1 MVKNLP
7 ANVGDAAEMGLIPG
21 SGRSPGVGNGRPLQC
36 SCLENSIDSGAW
48 QATVHGVS
56 QSCTQLSTA
65 QQHHKTCG
73 GCKNVPLRSAWGGS
87 ICCPLALPPRCVKAL
102 LLSVCSLPMVDHEGS
117 TNAGSFLRNVGL
129 LSWVILAWGLP
140 TGLAELSLNYTAV
153 QDLFDLILFPFLPL
167 PLWLD

>member
-21 SGRSPGVGNGRPLQC
+21 SGRSPRVGNGRPLQC

-87 ICCPLALPPRCVKAL
+87 ICCPLALPPRCVNAL
-102 LLSVCSLPMVDHEGS
+102 LLSVCRWLIMRGVLMQVHSWETWDSYPGWFWLEDSPLAWLNFCWTTLQS
-117 TNAGSFLRNVGL
+117 KIYLTWSFFLSFL
-129 LSWVILAWGLP
+129 
-140 TGLAELSLNYTAV
+140 
-153 QDLFDLILFPFLPL
+153 FPCG
-167 PLWLD
+167 